1 MPKLKRAI
9 SSAIVLTPAC
19 FPRIGDEEMENTHLL
34 WSKLTNC
41 VASSTFNSQA
51 RIWSRFS
58 KITYNG
64 NLRSFISELRQS
76 LNKIKTVGIEV
87 GTKTFAF
94 AILTKLPNDLNSLI
108 DKVTLNTGTQG
119 SPDAILNL
127 LHDAALKEEPFKSSV
142 ESNIDSRMAL
152 NRETFRSKTIH
163 YCSNGRHNPLAS
175 HPPERCWQL
184 HPKKHPDRYQK
195 DAKTNYTFA

>member
-1 MPKLKRAI
+1 MPTLKRAI
-9 SSAIVLTPAC
+9 SSPIVFTPAH
-19 FPRIGDEEMENTHLL
+19 FLRY
-34 WSKLTNC
+34 
-41 VASSTFNSQA
+41 QA

-64 NLRSFISELRQS
+64 NLRSFISELRKS
-76 LNKIKTVGIEV
+76 LNEIKTVRIEV
-87 GTKTFAF
+87 GTKTLAF
-94 AILTKLPNDLNSLI
+94 AILTKLPVAFNILI
-108 DKVTLNTGTQG
+108 EKVTLNTETQG

-127 LHDAALKEEPFKSSV
+127 LHDAALNEEALKSSFKTNM
-142 ESNIDSRMAL
+142 ESRMAL

-184 HPKKHPDRYQK
+184 HDKKCLDRYQK
-195 DAKTNYTFA
+195 DAKTNCTFA